1 MYVTNSSAAAG
12 TTGPPS
18 PACFQ
23 VNQLTC
29 PTGSI
34 TLTGNGAPVDSGTFT
49 LNNNGYTRDIAPTL
63 AGGTYS
69 LVAQYGGDNS
79 YNQSSSTYS
88 LTVTPAPTSMSVPYI
103 PYSPEIVGQPV
114 TISAFL
120 ITNLYSGLAPTGTI
134 TFFDGTTTAMTGPVM
149 YSSRPGQ
156 PGALFA
162 SITGTLTATFS
173 TSGTHS
179 ITAQYN
185 GDPSYAASTSSPWN
199 ATVLWPST
207 TAVSATSTNVNY
219 GDPVTVTA
227 QVTGSGKA
235 PTMTGQFQFYGSY
248 TSIPSPVTPT
258 LSTDASGNQVLT
270 ATVTTTPLA
279 SEYVQATYSGDTNFQ
294 GSSQFVSINVNI
306 PDFNLSVPNAPFNIT
321 AGQSGTLQ
329 LSVVPATNS
338 SSPVTLSC
346 AGNMPIG
353 YSCSL
358 QPSTVNLANG
368 ATASATL
375 TLSPPSGAAL
385 VGRTASVKHT
395 GTLLFPFGTN
405 PLWPVSLLT
414 GLAALLSLRR
424 VQKRKDLRITLGFG
438 LACIIS
444 FIIGCGGGNA
454 SIPPP
459 PPGPSTT
466 STTVTTSA
474 SKVAQNSSV
483 TFTAKVA
490 GQGNP
495 TGNVSFYA
503 NGAWIG
509 QSTLSGGTATLNAS
523 LIFPGVYSITAQYL
537 GDSNN
542 LASTSPGVSEAV
554 TGNTFMQVN
563 GQTSTLFHSV
573 NVTVMLQ

>member
-1 MYVTNSSAAAG
+1 M
-12 TTGPPS
+12 
-18 PACFQ
+18 
-23 VNQLTC
+23 
-29 PTGSI
+29 
-34 TLTGNGAPVDSGTFT
+34 
-49 LNNNGYTRDIAPTL
+49 
-63 AGGTYS
+63 
-69 LVAQYGGDNS
+69 
-79 YNQSSSTYS
+79 
-88 LTVTPAPTSMSVPYI
+88 
-103 PYSPEIVGQPV
+103 
-114 TISAFL
+114 
-120 ITNLYSGLAPTGTI
+120 
-134 TFFDGTTTAMTGPVM
+134 
-149 YSSRPGQ
+149 
-156 PGALFA
+156 
-162 SITGTLTATFS
+162 
-173 TSGTHS
+173 
-179 ITAQYN
+179 
-185 GDPSYAASTSSPWN
+185 
-199 ATVLWPST
+199 
-207 TAVSATSTNVNY
+207 
-219 GDPVTVTA
+219 
-227 QVTGSGKA
+227 
-235 PTMTGQFQFYGSY
+235 
-248 TSIPSPVTPT
+248 
-258 LSTDASGNQVLT
+258 
-270 ATVTTTPLA
+270 
-279 SEYVQATYSGDTNFQ
+279 
-294 GSSQFVSINVNI
+294 NI

-573 NVTVMLQ
+573 NVTVTLQ